1 MLSHLFD
8 MKELYPWQ
16 GDIWQRLQGLRA
28 RLPNALL
35 LKGAE
40 GIGKLDLALNFAQS
54 ILCEAPMPSGLA
66 CQNCPSCHWFAQESN
81 PDFRL
86 IQPAALSA
94 SDETPDK
101 EEGKKASREIS
112 VDQIRA
118 ISSFVNLSAH
128 SGGYRVVLIHP
139 AEAMNSNSANA
150 LLKTLEEPTDKLL
163 FILVTNKPQQLLP
176 TILSRSLSFAVP
188 MPTREESAAWLKQQD
203 VTDPET
209 LLAQTGFAPLSALLS
224 DGEGAGTEE
233 RKLMLAAVKQS
244 AKFDALALADQ
255 LQRAAPVQVIQFL
268 QQWCYDLA
276 SCKMAGAIRY
286 HPEQTDLIGSLSR
299 NLSQQALLRYIKE
312 LQVAKREA
320 FHPLNPKLLFE
331 SILLAYQQMLLTQN
345 KA

>member
-1 MLSHLFD
+1 MN
-8 MKELYPWQ
+8 ELYPWQ
-16 GDIWQRLQGLRA
+16 NEVWQRMQGLRA

-54 ILCEAPMPSGLA
+54 ILCDAPQPSGLA
-66 CQNCPSCHWFAQESN
+66 CQSCPSCHWFAQESN

-86 IQPAALSA
+86 IQPDALTV
-94 SDETPDK
+94 SDESPEK
-101 EEGKKASREIS
+101 ESGKKASREIS

-118 ISSFVNLSAH
+118 LSSFVNLSAH

-150 LLKTLEEPTDKLL
+150 LLKTLEEPTANLL

-176 TILSRSLSFAVP
+176 TILSRSLSFTVP
-188 MPTREESAAWLKQQD
+188 MPTREQGVGWLKQQG
-203 VTDPET
+203 VTDPDVV
-209 LLAQTGFAPLSALLS
+209 LARAGFSPLSALLNA
-224 DGEGAGTEE
+224 GEGAGTEE
-233 RKLMLAAVKQS
+233 HKLMLAAVKQS
-244 AKFDALALADQ
+244 AKFDALTLADQ
-255 LQRAAPVQVIQFL
+255 LQRAIPVQVIQFL

-276 SCKMAGAIRY
+276 SCKMAGRIRY
-286 HPEQTDLIGSLSR
+286 NPEQSDLIENLSK

-331 SILLAYQQMLLTQN
+331 SILLAYQQMLLTPN

>member
-1 MLSHLFD
+1 

-16 GDIWQRLQGLRA
+16 NEIWLRLQGLRT

-54 ILCEAPMPSGLA
+54 ILCATPLPSGLA
-66 CQNCPSCHWFAQESN
+66 CQSCPSCHWFAQESN

-86 IQPAALSA
+86 IQPGALSA
-94 SDETPDK
+94 SDETPEK
-101 EEGKKASREIS
+101 EGGKKASREITI
-112 VDQIRA
+112 DQIRA
-118 ISSFVNLSAH
+118 LSSFANLSAH
-128 SGGYRVVLIHP
+128 SGGYRVVLIYP
-139 AEAMNSNSANA
+139 AEAMNNNSANA
-150 LLKTLEEPTDKLL
+150 LLKSLEEPTDKLL

-188 MPTREESAAWLKQQD
+188 TPSREDSTAWLNQQG
-203 VTDPET
+203 VADPAIA
-209 LLAQTGFAPLSALLS
+209 LAQTGFAPLLALSSA
-224 DGEGAGTEE
+224 GEGAGTEE
-233 RKLMLAAVKQS
+233 RKLMLQAVKQP
-244 AKFDALALADQ
+244 AKFDAIALAEQ
-255 LQRAAPVQVIQFL
+255 LQRAAPVQVIHFL

-276 SCKMAGAIRY
+276 SFKLAGEIRY
-286 HPEQTDLIGSLSR
+286 NPEQLDLIEKISISISL
-299 NLSQQALLRYIKE
+299 QALLRYVKE

-331 SILLAYQQMLLTQN
+331 SIFLAYQQVLLTTH

>member
-1 MLSHLFD
+1 

-16 GDIWQRLQGLRA
+16 GDVWQRLQGLRA

-40 GIGKLDLALNFAQS
+40 GIGKLDLALNFAKS
-54 ILCEAPMPSGLA
+54 ILCEAHQPSGLA
-66 CQNCPSCHWFAQESN
+66 CQSCPSCHWFSQESN

-86 IQPAALSA
+86 IQPDALSV
-94 SDETPDK
+94 SDETPEK
-101 EEGKKASREIS
+101 EGGKKASREIS

-118 ISSFVNLSAH
+118 LSSFVNLSAH

-139 AEAMNSNSANA
+139 AEAMNANSANA

-176 TILSRSLSFAVP
+176 TILSRSLSLAVP
-188 MPTREESAAWLKQQD
+188 MPTREESAAWLKLQG
-203 VTDPET
+203 VADPDAV
-209 LLAQTGFAPLSALLS
+209 LAQSGFAPLTALLGA
-224 DGEGAGTEE
+224 GEGTASEE
-233 RKLMLAAVKQS
+233 RRLMLVAVKQS

-276 SCKMAGAIRY
+276 SCKMAGKIRY
-286 HPEQTDLIGSLSR
+286 HPEQADFIGNISK

-312 LQVAKREA
+312 LQGAKREA

-331 SILLAYQQMLLTQN
+331 SILLAYQQMLLTPN

>member
-1 MLSHLFD
+1 

-16 GDIWQRLQGLRA
+16 NDIWQRLQGLRQ

-40 GIGKLDLALNFAQS
+40 GIGKLDLALDFAQA
-54 ILCEAPMPSGLA
+54 ILCKTPLSNGLA

-86 IQPAALSA
+86 IQPDALA
-94 SDETPDK
+94 TVEDAIEK
-101 EEGKKASREIS
+101 EGGKKASREIS

-118 ISSFVNLSAH
+118 LSTFVNLSAH

-163 FILVTNKPQQLLP
+163 FILVTHKPQQLLP

-188 MPTREESAAWLKQQD
+188 MPTVEASSAWLRQQG
-203 VTDPET
+203 VEDPAA
-209 LLAQTGFAPLSALLS
+209 LLAQTGFAPLLALK
-224 DGEGAGTEE
+224 GAGEDTDNAE
-233 RKLMLAAVKQS
+233 RKLMLDAIKQT
-244 AKFDALALADQ
+244 ARFDALALADQ
-255 LQRAAPVQVIQFL
+255 LQRVAPVQVIHFL
-268 QQWCYDLA
+268 QQWCYDLL
-276 SCKMAGAIRY
+276 SYKLAGAIRY
-286 HPEQTDLIGSLSR
+286 HPQQTDLIKNISKSLP
-299 NLSQQALLRYIKE
+299 LQALLRYLKE
-312 LQVAKREA
+312 LQTARREA

-331 SILLAYQQMLLTQN
+331 SIFLAYQQLLQAKN
-345 KA
+345 

>member
-1 MLSHLFD
+1 

-16 GDIWQRLQGLRA
+16 NEIWLRLQGLRA

-54 ILCEAPMPSGLA
+54 ILCNAPLASGFA
-66 CQNCPSCHWFAQESN
+66 CLSCPSCHWFAQETN

-86 IQPAALSA
+86 IQPDALSA
-94 SDETPDK
+94 SDETPEK
-101 EEGKKASREIS
+101 EGGKKASREIS

-118 ISSFVNLSAH
+118 LSSFANLSAH

-139 AEAMNSNSANA
+139 AEAMNNNSANA

-188 MPTREESAAWLKQQD
+188 TPSREDSTAWLNQQG
-203 VTDPET
+203 VADPAVA
-209 LLAQTGFAPLSALLS
+209 LAQTGFAPLLALSSA
-224 DGEGAGTEE
+224 GEGAGTEE
-233 RKLMLAAVKQS
+233 RKLMLQAVKQL
-244 AKFDALALADQ
+244 AKFDAIALAEQ
-255 LQRAAPVQVIQFL
+255 LQRAAPVQVIHFL

-276 SCKMAGAIRY
+276 SFKLAGEIRY
-286 HPEQTDLIGSLSR
+286 NPEQFDSIEKISISISL
-299 NLSQQALLRYIKE
+299 QALLRYVKE

-331 SILLAYQQMLLTQN
+331 SILLAYQQMLLTTH

>member
-1 MLSHLFD
+1 

-16 GDIWQRLQGLRA
+16 NEDWQRLQGLRS

-54 ILCEAPMPSGLA
+54 MLCVAPLPSGLA
-66 CQNCPSCHWFAQESN
+66 CQSCSSCHWFAQESN

-86 IQPAALSA
+86 IQPDALAAT
-94 SDETPDK
+94 DEAPEK
-101 EEGKKASREIS
+101 ESSKKASREIS

-118 ISSFVNLSAH
+118 LSSFVNLSAH

-163 FILVTNKPQQLLP
+163 FILVSHKPQQLLP
-176 TILSRSLSFAVP
+176 TILSRSLSFSVP
-188 MPTREESAAWLKQQD
+188 MPTREEGVAWLKQQG
-203 VTDPET
+203 VADPET
-209 LLAQTGFAPLSALLS
+209 ALAQSGFAPLSALLNAG
-224 DGEGAGTEE
+224 DGAGTEE
-233 RKLMLAAVKQS
+233 HKMMLAAVKQS
-244 AKFDALALADQ
+244 AKFDALALAEQ
-255 LQRAAPVQVIQFL
+255 LQKATPVQVIQFL
-268 QQWCYDLA
+268 QQWCYDLV
-276 SCKMAGAIRY
+276 SYKMAGAIRY
-286 HPEQTDLIGSLSR
+286 YPEQTDLIG
-299 NLSQQALLRYIKE
+299 NLSKSLPQHALLRYIKE
-312 LQVAKREA
+312 LQIAKREA

-331 SILLAYQQMLLTQN
+331 SILLAYQQMLLTTS

>member
-1 MLSHLFD
+1 

-16 GDIWQRLQGLRA
+16 NDVWQRLQGLRA

-54 ILCEAPMPSGLA
+54 ILCEAPLASGFA
-66 CQNCPSCHWFAQESN
+66 CQNCPPCHWFAQETN

-86 IQPAALSA
+86 IQPDALSA
-94 SDETPDK
+94 SDETPEK
-101 EEGKKASREIS
+101 EGGKKASREIG

-118 ISSFVNLSAH
+118 LSTFANLSAH

-139 AEAMNSNSANA
+139 AETMNNNSANA

-176 TILSRSLSFAVP
+176 TILSRSLSIAVP
-188 MPTREESAAWLKQQD
+188 MPTREVSTAWLKQQG
-203 VTDPET
+203 VADPAAI
-209 LLAQTGFAPLSALLS
+209 LAETGFAPLSALNS
-224 DGEGAGTEE
+224 AGENAGTEE
-233 RKLMLAAVKQS
+233 RKLLLGALKQS
-244 AKFDALALADQ
+244 ARFDAIALAEQ
-255 LQRAAPVQVIQFL
+255 IQRAAPVQVIHFL
-268 QQWCYDLA
+268 QQWCYDLT
-276 SCKMAGAIRY
+276 SFKLAGGIRY
-286 HPEQTDLIGSLSR
+286 YPDQIDLIGNISKNIPL
-299 NLSQQALLRYIKE
+299 QALLRYVKE

-331 SILLAYQQMLLTQN
+331 SILLAYQQMILTTN

>member
-1 MLSHLFD
+1 MN
-8 MKELYPWQ
+8 ELYPWQ
-16 GDIWQRLQGLRA
+16 GDIWQRMQGLRA

-54 ILCEAPMPSGLA
+54 ILCEAPLATGLA
-66 CQNCPSCHWFAQESN
+66 CQSCSSCHWFAQESN

-86 IQPAALSA
+86 IQPDALA
-94 SDETPDK
+94 VSDDTPEK
-101 EEGKKASREIS
+101 EGAKKASREIS

-118 ISSFVNLSAH
+118 LSSFVNLSAH

-163 FILVTNKPQQLLP
+163 FILVTHKPQQLLP

-188 MPTREESAAWLKQQD
+188 MPTRAEGAAWLKQQG
-203 VTDPET
+203 VADPET
-209 LLAQTGFAPLSALLS
+209 VLAQTGFAPLSALHNA
-224 DGEGAGTEE
+224 GEGAGTEE

-244 AKFDALALADQ
+244 AKFDALALAEQ
-255 LQRAAPVQVIQFL
+255 LQKAAPVQVIQFL

-276 SCKMAGAIRY
+276 SYKMAGAIRY
-286 HPEQTDLIGSLSR
+286 NPEQTDFIGNLSK
-299 NLSQQALLRYIKE
+299 NMSQQALLRYIKE
-312 LQVAKREA
+312 LQIAKREA

-331 SILLAYQQMLLTQN
+331 SILLAYQQMLLTTN

>member
-1 MLSHLFD
+1 MN
-8 MKELYPWQ
+8 ELYPWQ
-16 GDIWQRLQGLRA
+16 GDIWQRMQGLRT

-54 ILCEAPMPSGLA
+54 ILCETPQTSGLA
-66 CQNCPSCHWFAQESN
+66 CQSCPSCHWFSQESN

-86 IQPAALSA
+86 IQPDALSV
-94 SDETPDK
+94 SDDAPEK
-101 EEGKKASREIS
+101 EGGKKASREIS
-112 VDQIRA
+112 VDQVRA
-118 ISSFVNLSAH
+118 LSSFVNLSAH
-128 SGGYRVVLIHP
+128 SGGYRVVLVHP

-176 TILSRSLSFAVP
+176 TILSRSLSLAVP
-188 MPTREESAAWLKQQD
+188 MPTRVDSTAWLKQQG
-203 VTDPET
+203 VEDPEA
-209 LLAQTGFAPLSALLS
+209 LLAQSGFAPLTALLGA
-224 DGEGAGTEE
+224 GEGTASEE
-233 RKLMLAAVKQS
+233 RRLMLVAVKQS

-276 SCKMAGAIRY
+276 SCKMAGKIRY
-286 HPEQTDLIGSLSR
+286 HPEQADLISNISKNLSR
-299 NLSQQALLRYIKE
+299 QALLRYIKE

-331 SILLAYQQMLLTQN
+331 SILLAYQQLLLTPN

>member
-1 MLSHLFD
+1 

-16 GDIWQRLQGLRA
+16 DEIWQRLLGLRT

-54 ILCEAPMPSGLA
+54 ILCDTPLSSGFA
-66 CQNCPSCHWFAQESN
+66 CQSCPSCHWFTQETN

-86 IQPAALSA
+86 IQPDALSA
-94 SDETPDK
+94 SDEAPEK
-101 EEGKKASREIS
+101 EAGKKASREIS

-118 ISSFVNLSAH
+118 LSNFANLSAH

-139 AEAMNSNSANA
+139 AEAMNNNSANA

-188 MPTREESAAWLKQQD
+188 TPSREASLAWLKQQG
-203 VTDPET
+203 VADPAI
-209 LLAQTGFAPLSALLS
+209 LLAQTGFAPLSALHS
-224 DGEGAGTEE
+224 AGEGAGTEE

-244 AKFDALALADQ
+244 AKFDAIALAEQ
-255 LQRAAPVQVIQFL
+255 LQRAAPVQVIHFL

-276 SCKMAGAIRY
+276 SFKLTDSIRY
-286 HPEQTDLIGSLSR
+286 HPEQIDLIGNMSKSLS
-299 NLSQQALLRYIKE
+299 LQALLRYIKE
-312 LQVAKREA
+312 LQLAKREA
-320 FHPLNPKLLFE
+320 FHPLNPKLLYE
-331 SILLAYQQMLLTQN
+331 SILLAYQQMLLTTH